1 LTARLTM
8 EMADEIIEE
17 IMDILESEP
26 NNDNF
31 WHGA

>member
-1 LTARLTM
+1 M